1 MNYRAPHFSHADRT
15 RLSCSSRDRRAL
27 HPGHTQGFTLLE
39 LLIAVAVFAVVA
51 VTVYT
56 RSGETLVQLQMLE
69 QRTLAS
75 WIAQN
80 ELALARIRQVDNP
93 EAISIGSNSRTVL
106 MGGRDW
112 TVTVDVKGTSHA
124 WLRRVEV
131 EVMPAD
137 QRDAGAHT
145 MVGFIGRY

>member
-1 MNYRAPHFSHADRT
+1 MTVRSLCHTGRAR
-15 RLSCSSRDRRAL
+15 
-27 HPGHTQGFTLLE
+27 GFTLLE

-56 RSGETLVQLQMLE
+56 RSGETLVQLQVLE

-75 WIAQN
+75 WIAHN
-80 ELALARIRQVDNP
+80 ELALARVRQVVNP
-93 EAISIGSNSRTVL
+93 EAVAIGSDSRKVR

-112 TVTVDVKGTSHA
+112 TVTVDVMSTSHA

-131 EVMPAD
+131 EVMPAHV
-137 QRDAGAHT
+137 RDAGAHT
-145 MVGFIGRY
+145 VVGFVGRY